1 MYGKDQKSL
10 IVQCQLSG
18 FGCYRSCL
26 WNPGWIHTPWM
37 EEFSLTA
44 TQVGWIVGTAF
55 WGFTIAMVIFGPLVD
70 IIGFLGGAI
79 AQPSLGKIYDI
90 YLAKFAN
97 DHLAAGAASLRT
109 VIILTVFLTAAF
121 LFLFLK
127 YRNSK
132 N

>member
-1 MYGKDQKSL
+1 MEKIRKAL
-10 IVQCQLSG
+10 L
-18 FGCYRSCL
+18 FNASCL
-26 WNPGWIHTPWM
+26 ALVVTALAFGTRGGFITPWM

-55 WGFTIAMVIFGPLVD
+55 GGFTIAMVIFGPLVD

-90 YLAKFAN
+90 NLAKFAN